1 MHIKDI
7 RHASI
12 FDNPRMLF
20 LASLATLAAA
30 GALLRFFPTSECGLW
45 PKCVFN
51 LVTGL
56 LCPGCGATRCVEAV
70 VHGQFLYALRCNLL
84 LPVALVVLGLYSWM
98 PAWRGWKPTVI
109 VLLVLVA
116 IYTIL
121 RNLPCAC
128 LVP

>member
-70 VHGQFLYALRCNLL
+70 AHGQFLYALRCNLL
-84 LPVALVVLGLYSWM
+84 LPVVSFA
-98 PAWRGWKPTVI
+98 K
-109 VLLVLVA
+109 
-116 IYTIL
+116 
-121 RNLPCAC
+121 
-128 LVP
+128 